1 MRTLNACPRGCGGTV
16 VESVDGSATCT
27 LCARGEIVARPPT
40 AEEKRSRGR
49 GAEQETDYSVGI
61 YAIGQSEAM
70 LRAKRVL

>member
-1 MRTLNACPRGCGGTV
+1 MRQGGDR
-16 VESVDGSATCT
+16 SS
-27 LCARGEIVARPPT
+27 T
-40 AEEKRSRGR
+40 ADRRRKASRGR

>member
-1 MRTLNACPRGCGGTV
+1 MYACPRLGCGG
-16 VESVDGSATCT
+16 SVGVFEWYETCN
-27 LCARGEIVARPPT
+27 LCARGPTAARPPT

-49 GAEQETDYSVGI
+49 GAVTETDYSVGI